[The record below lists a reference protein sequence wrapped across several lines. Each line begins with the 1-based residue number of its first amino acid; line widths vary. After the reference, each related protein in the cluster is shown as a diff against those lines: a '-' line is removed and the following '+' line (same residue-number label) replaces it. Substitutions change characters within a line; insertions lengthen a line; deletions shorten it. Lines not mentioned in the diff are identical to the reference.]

1 MEVIL
6 LERIEKLG
14 QMGEVVKVKAGFA
27 RNYLLP
33 EKKAMRAT
41 EENRKVFEEKRAQL
55 EAVNLDRRNDAEA
68 VAAKLEGF
76 SVTLIRQ
83 AGEAGQ
89 LYGSVSAR
97 DIADAVTEG
106 GFSIERSQVK
116 LAPPIKSVG
125 MHGVRVDLHP
135 EVAVTVKANIARSA
149 EEAEIQAKTGEAVVR
164 RDEEERAEAVVEAA
178 PEEAPAEESSEE
190 ETPAE
195 ETPAEEA
202 EEAAEEEKSE

>member
-14 QMGEVVKVKAGFA
+14 QMGDVVKVKAGFA

-55 EAVNLDRRNDAEA
+55 EAVNLEQRTEAEA
-68 VAAKLEGF
+68 VAAKLNGF
-76 SVTLIRQ
+76 TVTLIRQ

-97 DIADAVTEG
+97 DIADMVTEG
-106 GFSIERSQVK
+106 GFTIDRSQVK
-116 LAPPIKSVG
+116 LAPPIKTVG
-125 MHGVRVDLHP
+125 IHGVRVDLHP
-135 EVAVTVKANIARSA
+135 EVSVTVRANVARSA
-149 EEAEIQAKTGEAVVR
+149 EEAEIQVKTGEAVVH
-164 RDEEERAEAVVEAA
+164 RDEEEEAQATAA
-178 PEEAPAEESSEE
+178 AAVEEAPAEE
-190 ETPAE
+190 A
-195 ETPAEEA
+195 PAEEA
-202 EEAAEEEKSE
+202 EDAAAEEEEKSE

>member
-14 QMGEVVKVKAGFA
+14 QMGDVVKVKTGFA

-55 EAVNLDRRNDAEA
+55 ETVNLELRTEAEA
-68 VAAKLEGF
+68 VAAKLDGF
-76 SVTLIRQ
+76 TVTLIRQ

-106 GFSIERSQVK
+106 GFTVERSQVR

-125 MHGVRVDLHP
+125 IHGVRVDLHP
-135 EVAVTVKANIARSA
+135 EVFVTVKANVARSL
-149 EEAEIQAKTGEAVVR
+149 EEAELQAKTGEAVVR
-164 RDEEERAEAVVEAA
+164 RDEEAEEKAAAQAAAEAAAQEAFA
-178 PEEAPAEESSEE
+178 EAPAEEIDEIEE
-190 ETPAE
+190 P
-195 ETPAEEA
+195 
-202 EEAAEEEKSE
+202 AEEEKSE

>member
-14 QMGEVVKVKAGFA
+14 QMGDVVKVKAGFA

-55 EAVNLDRRNDAEA
+55 EAVNLEQRTEAEA
-68 VAAKLEGF
+68 VAAKLDGF
-76 SVTLIRQ
+76 MVTLIRQ

-97 DIADAVTEG
+97 DIADMVTEG
-106 GFSIERSQVK
+106 GFTVDRAQVK
-116 LAPPIKSVG
+116 LAPPIKNVG
-125 MHGVRVDLHP
+125 VHGVRVDLHP
-135 EVAVTVKANIARSA
+135 EVSVTVKANVARST
-149 EEAEIQAKTGEAVVR
+149 EEAEVQAKTGEAVVH
-164 RDEEERAEAVVEAA
+164 RDEEEEAQAA
-178 PEEAPAEESSEE
+178 AAAAAEEAPAEEA
-190 ETPAE
+190 PAE
-195 ETPAEEA
+195 EVEDAAE
-202 EEAAEEEKSE
+202 EEEKSE